1 MSCCPLAR
9 SFHCTAEASPHL
21 LTGPPLQCSLCLC
34 VCVCVCVWLSLSLC
48 ICLCLSRISLQ
59 DQGMISFL
67 SEILFQKMSFTFHEM
82 FHCPK
87 SEFGRRRRFNLQC
100 AERDGERHRERERVH
115 RERQRQRESTGET
128 GSLSRKCNL
137 HQKLKVPVVLG
148 WELHASPTKTFFYL
162 WGKGSNIVQKYETQT
177 DRQFKQFQIERN
189 LLQLQ

>member
-1 MSCCPLAR
+1 LEEEEDS
-9 SFHCTAEASPHL
+9 
-21 LTGPPLQCSLCLC
+21 
-34 VCVCVCVWLSLSLC
+34 
-48 ICLCLSRISLQ
+48 
-59 DQGMISFL
+59 
-67 SEILFQKMSFTFHEM
+67 TFNVQRET
-82 FHCPK
+82 
-87 SEFGRRRRFNLQC
+87 
-100 AERDGERHRERERVH
+100 ERDTGKERECT
-115 RERQRQRESTGET
+115 ERDRDRESTGET

>member
-1 MSCCPLAR
+1 MSDGVLGDTGFLSRRTDNLPAGEEEAADEFEGGKIPGPALIGGNVVLSIGEVVPLHSR
-9 SFHCTAEASPHL
+9 GIT
-21 LTGPPLQCSLCLC
+21 PPPDWSSITI
-34 VCVCVCVWLSLSLC
+34 LSLPLCACVAPSLFVC

-115 RERQRQRESTGET
+115 RERQRQREYWGD
-128 GSLSRKCNL
+128 RK
-137 HQKLKVPVVLG
+137 
-148 WELHASPTKTFFYL
+148 S
-162 WGKGSNIVQKYETQT
+162 I
-177 DRQFKQFQIERN
+177 
-189 LLQLQ
+189 